1 MQTTQLIKRNLSYY
15 WRTNL
20 AVVLGVAT
28 AVAVL
33 AGALLVGDS
42 VRASLRDLFLQ
53 RLGNTDSV
61 ITATGFFRDQLAAD
75 IQNDERFAAG
85 GFRATCPLIAI
96 DGTVSNEVSGLRASG
111 VRVYGVDE
119 RFWKFHESGVAGS
132 SRGQYAQAAGEALR
146 NREIL
151 VSEALSRELGTV
163 PGKALLVRVQ
173 KPSEIP
179 IESLHSRK
187 EDLGGTL
194 RLTVRET
201 LAADALG
208 EFSLQ
213 PQQSA
218 VRAVFVPLALL
229 QKQLDQEG
237 RVNLILLAKT
247 AAVENDPKKSAAEV
261 ASLERIMKD
270 RSSLEDFGIRL
281 RTVGEPLSGAQQSI
295 SVEHDSKILNDSLAD
310 AARKAA
316 DKSHLQVTSLF
327 SYLAN
332 SISFGERSIP
342 YSLVTALDDETFS
355 MLRHG
360 DAETPG
366 HGESASQ
373 PSEERLSQVPPSPLP
388 RVPVSGALPPII
400 LNEWAARDLGVGT
413 GARITLEYYIWH
425 EGGRLETRTA
435 EFGLAAITPIQGLAS
450 DKDLV
455 PEYPGITGSENL
467 SDWDPPFP
475 VDLKRIRQKDEDYW
489 HQYRTTPK
497 AFIPL
502 TAGQQLWQSRFGQ
515 LTSLR
520 LAPTD
525 GAPLTHA
532 LEIYKKELKR
542 SLDAPAMGSS
552 GFSIIPVRQQGLEAS
567 RGATDFGEYFLY
579 FSFFLVVSA
588 LMLTALFFKLG
599 IEQRLREIGVLQ
611 AVGFSASRI
620 RALFLVEGALLSVIG
635 SLLGLVGAVAYG
647 QLMMFGLRTW
657 WVDAVGTTMLRLYV
671 SPLSLFLG
679 AAGGVVASLLCVV
692 WTLRR
697 VGRQSTR
704 SLLTGTLGPN
714 INTTR
719 RRTGKL
725 YLSTLR
731 VAVALSL
738 LGLLLLAA
746 ASLKFVGQVP
756 GFFGGGTLLLA
767 AFLCYQSTWLRR
779 DRRKPIHGTGWW
791 SVSRLGFRNATY
803 RPGRSVLCIALIAS
817 ASFIIVSVDAFRR
830 DIDQTR
836 DTISGSGGF
845 PLLAESLVP
854 LVHDPNTREG
864 REALN
869 LTGDEVSSS
878 LGDESFARFRVRP
891 GDDAS
896 CLNLYQP
903 RNPKII
909 APTANFLAGN
919 RFAFQDSL
927 AQSSEE
933 KQNPWLLL
941 DREFADGAVPVIADA
956 NSMTYVLHLKLGEDF
971 VLNQPDGPVRL
982 RLVGSLA
989 DSIFQSE
996 LVMGEKQFLRLF
1008 PEQQG
1013 FRLFLIDTPV
1023 TAPTTAIAA
1032 ALEERLSDFGFDV
1045 VPTAERLANF
1055 HRVENTY
1062 LSTFQMLGGLG
1073 LVLGTLGMAAVLL
1086 RNVLERRR
1094 ELALLRAVGYNS
1106 SHFTLMVVAENLL
1119 LLLCGLATGT
1129 LCALL
1134 AIAPV
1139 FFARGGKL
1147 PDVSLGL
1154 LLLAVLISGL
1164 TASLVATWAALRS
1177 PLLSALRAE

>member
-1 MQTTQLIKRNLSYY
+1 MQTAQLIKRSLSYH

-53 RLGNTDSV
+53 RLGNTDLV
-61 ITATGFFRDQLAAD
+61 ITTTGFFRDQLAAD
-75 IQNDERFAAG
+75 IQNDERFSSSGFKAA
-85 GFRATCPLIAI
+85 CPLIAI
-96 DGTVSNEVSGLRASG
+96 DGAVSSEASGLRASG

-119 RFWKFHESGVAGS
+119 RFWKFHEGSGSQRVHLAPGTD
-132 SRGQYAQAAGEALR
+132 AAPR
-146 NREIL
+146 NREVL
-151 VSEALSRELGTV
+151 VSEALARELGSV
-163 PGKALLVRVQ
+163 PGNALLLRVQ

-187 EDLGGTL
+187 EELGSTI
-194 RLTVRET
+194 RLTVREI

-229 QKQLDQEG
+229 QKQLGQEG
-237 RVNLILLAKT
+237 KVNLVLLAET
-247 AAVENDPKKSAAEV
+247 SRAEV
-261 ASLERIMKD
+261 DPQKSSAEIASIERIVKD
-270 RSSLEDFGIRL
+270 KASLEDFGIKL
-281 RTVGEPLSGAQQSI
+281 RTLGEPLPTSPPLPATAQQSI
-295 SVEHDSKILNDSLAD
+295 SVEHDSKVLSDSLAE

-316 DKSHLQVTSLF
+316 EKSHLHATSVL

-332 SISFGERSIP
+332 DISFGQRSIP
-342 YSLVTALDDETFS
+342 YSLVTALDQESFNA
-355 MLRHG
+355 LRG
-360 DAETPG
+360 EPG
-366 HGESASQ
+366 HPDASGS
-373 PSEERLSQVPPSPLP
+373 PSRP
-388 RVPVSGALPPII
+388 APII
-400 LNEWAARDLGVGT
+400 LNEWAARDLGVNQGDW
-413 GARITLEYYIWH
+413 ITLEYYLWQ
-425 EGGRLETRTA
+425 EGGRLETKTA
-435 EFGLAAITPIQGLAS
+435 QFQLDGITPIKGLAA

-475 VDLKRIRQKDEDYW
+475 VDLKRIRKHDEDYW

-502 TAGQQLWQSRFGQ
+502 TAGQQLWQSRFAK

-520 LAPTD
+520 LTPIDNTSPAQAFD
-525 GAPLTHA
+525 Q
-532 LEIYKKELKR
+532 YKQELKQAI
-542 SLDAPAMGSS
+542 DPFTS
-552 GFSIIPVRQQGLEAS
+552 GFNINPARRQGLEAS

-611 AVGFSASRI
+611 AAGFSASRI
-620 RALFLVEGALLSVIG
+620 RSLFLMEGALLSVIG
-635 SLLGLVGAVAYG
+635 SLLGVLGAIGYG
-647 QLMMFGLRTW
+647 QLMVFGLRTW

-671 SPLSLFLG
+671 SPLSLLLG
-679 AAGGVVASLLCVV
+679 AAGGVIASLLCVV
-692 WTLRR
+692 WTLRSLR
-697 VGRQSTR
+697 KQSTR
-704 SLLTGTLGPN
+704 SLLMGTLGQG
-714 INTTR
+714 R
-719 RRTGKL
+719 AAASGKEGSSRL
-725 YLSTLR
+725 FSALR
-731 VAVALSL
+731 VAIALSS
-738 LGLLLLAA
+738 LGILLLAA

-767 AFLCYQSTWLRR
+767 AFLCYQSVWLRR
-779 DRRKPIHGTGWW
+779 DRRKPVHGSGWW
-791 SVSRLGFRNATY
+791 PVSRLGFRNATY

-817 ASFIIVSVDAFRR
+817 AAFIIVSVDAFRHR
-830 DIDQTR
+830 GDIDRTR
-836 DTISGSGGF
+836 ETKSGSGGF

-854 LVHDPNTREG
+854 LVHDPGTRAG

-869 LTGDEVSSS
+869 LTGDEGSGLAGVT
-878 LGDESFARFRVRP
+878 FTRFRVKP

-909 APTANFLAGN
+909 APTADFIAGN
-919 RFAFQDSL
+919 RFIFQNSL
-927 AQSSEE
+927 ASSNEE

-941 DREFADGAVPVIADA
+941 RREFPDGAVPVIADA
-956 NSMTYVLHLKLGEDF
+956 NSVTYVLHLKLSEDF

-982 RLVGSLA
+982 RLVGTLA

-996 LVMGEKQFLRLF
+996 LVMDEARFLRVF

-1013 FRLFLIDTPV
+1013 YRFFLID
-1023 TAPTTAIAA
+1023 AA
-1032 ALEERLSDFGFDV
+1032 GSVPDNAVAATLEDRLSDFGFDV
-1045 VPTAERLANF
+1045 VPTSERLANF

-1119 LLLCGLATGT
+1119 LLISGLVTGT
-1129 LCALL
+1129 VCALL

-1147 PDVSLGL
+1147 PHVSLGL
-1154 LLLAVLISGL
+1154 LLLAVLVSGL

-1177 PLLSALRAE
+1177 PLLPALHAE